1 MNPKSIERALD
12 RYRAFK
18 DEDVRRRLAIFGP
31 LILEA
36 AAISN
41 ELDDE
46 DVVVEREPTA
56 DETIAASKPNGT
68 PLLRAGFVRINAD
81 SFCRCAKHL
90 GSVLLKSLE
99 LDEKLGSAAQHFDF
113 APYCTEALV
122 RTASENPHGYLEAV
136 VKLWDSGDADEALLD
151 IFVLP
156 VLGETLRA
164 YLTRFAEKASG
175 LLERPLIAAPILAFA
190 ADRSPISLR
199 SLKRRFAATSRN
211 SSAAP
216 AAPRGF
222 MNAFAV
228 FAAATTLFQS

>member
-122 RTASENPHGYLEAV
+122 RTAS
-136 VKLWDSGDADEALLD
+136 
-151 IFVLP
+151 
-156 VLGETLRA
+156 
-164 YLTRFAEKASG
+164 
-175 LLERPLIAAPILAFA
+175 
-190 ADRSPISLR
+190 
-199 SLKRRFAATSRN
+199 
-211 SSAAP
+211 
-216 AAPRGF
+216 
-222 MNAFAV
+222 
-228 FAAATTLFQS
+228 LFHSFSH